1 MLEQVRTIQNS
12 CFHKKEVE
20 KLYHNLLLEN
30 AVDSIFN
37 NNKQPLLY
45 AEEFLANTIYLL
57 ELDMEQEARV
67 QFDMV
72 EFLFTQSQN
81 WEEHHWKQTKTT

>member
-12 CFHKKEVE
+12 CFHKNEVE

-30 AVDSIFN
+30 AMDSIHN
-37 NNKQPLLY
+37 RNKKSLLY

-57 ELDMEQEARV
+57 ELGMEQEARV

-72 EFLFTQSQN
+72 EYLFTQSQN
-81 WEEHHWKQTKTT
+81 

>member
-12 CFHKKEVE
+12 CLHKKEVE

-30 AVDSIFN
+30 AIDSILN
-37 NNKQPLLY
+37 RHETLSLLY

-57 ELDMEQEARV
+57 ELGMEQEARV

-72 EFLFTQSQN
+72 EYLLLTQSQN
-81 WEEHHWKQTKTT
+81 